1 MVPGLRV
8 GGGLGSVAVPWLPPS
23 VSWHAADARRPVHVG
38 NAAGRRACEGRTA
51 AQFQGQTYF
60 GYPNRTGLAA
70 FWVPD
75 PNGALTTIFVQG
87 GPGGVQSETLLTI
100 GSVYRSSTN
109 DCHFQIQSITTH
121 T

>member
-1 MVPGLRV
+1 MR
-8 GGGLGSVAVPWLPPS
+8 
-23 VSWHAADARRPVHVG
+23 ADLFTSATRRDGAHVRADRRPV
-38 NAAGRRACEGRTA
+38 
-51 AQFQGQTYF
+51 QGQTYF

-70 FWVPD
+70 FLVPD
-75 PNGALTTIFVQG
+75 PNGALSTIFVQG
-87 GPGGVQSETLLTI
+87 GPGGVQSETLITI

>member
-70 FWVPD
+70 FGCPTRTAHS
-75 PNGALTTIFVQG
+75 P
-87 GPGGVQSETLLTI
+87 
-100 GSVYRSSTN
+100 RSLSKAAPAASN
-109 DCHFQIQSITTH
+109 PKP
-121 T
+121 

>member
-75 PNGALTTIFVQG
+75 PNGALTTIFVQR
-87 GPGGVQSETLLTI
+87 PRRRPIRSPDNHRIRLPLL
-100 GSVYRSSTN
+100 
-109 DCHFQIQSITTH
+109 HQ
-121 T
+121 